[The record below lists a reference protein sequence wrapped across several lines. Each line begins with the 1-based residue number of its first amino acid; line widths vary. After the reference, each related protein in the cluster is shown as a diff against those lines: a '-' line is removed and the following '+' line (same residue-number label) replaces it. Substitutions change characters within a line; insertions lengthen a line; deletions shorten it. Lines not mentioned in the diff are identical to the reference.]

1 MPFGMVLQ
9 DTDWKR
15 ASRFGVKFGFGRR
28 VLSGTKLFRSDGSC
42 MRMPYY
48 ELTVPAERPQSL
60 YMYMQLSTCTDVDAM
75 CRCTGLSFNNKC
87 SRSKPLKTS
96 FLL

>member
-9 DTDWKR
+9 DGPGKERLVSERSLDLAGASYR
-15 ASRFGVKFGFGRR
+15 AQS
-28 VLSGTKLFRSDGSC
+28 FRSDGSC
-42 MRMPYY
+42 MRMPYC

-75 CRCTGLSFNNKC
+75 CRCTGNHAG
-87 SRSKPLKTS
+87 
-96 FLL
+96 